1 MQVCT
6 TLIDASGHIFER
18 RTTHDAL
25 SVIGAAK
32 PSQKVVATKGKA
44 WADQSLQ
51 TLGRGLAKAML
62 AGKKQRFDQA
72 ILDLLVAVWLI
83 DSIFGKLTPTSFSIA
98 TTPLRWIRTATSF
111 MTAASWRWRRR
122 AAPGDPH

>member
-18 RTTHDAL
+18 RTTHDAQ

-32 PSQKVVATKGKA
+32 PSHKVIATKGKA
-44 WADQSLQ
+44 WADQSMK

-62 AGKKQRFDQA
+62 AGKKQGFDQA

-83 DSIFGKLTPTSFSIA
+83 DSIFGELDADEFQHSNHAFTVDSHGNLIYD
-98 TTPLRWIRTATSF
+98 
-111 MTAASWRWRRR
+111 RRLMEM
-122 AAPGDPH
+122 A